1 MILAVGGGVGGGGQA
16 GSHDIFK
23 GAVCFFIFACR
34 GVRSLIEVVVYS
46 RMPLAGRDARSLDEL
61 FVSHWRW
68 QVRVS
73 DLEMCRMLD
82 LSIGG

>member
-1 MILAVGGGVGGGGQA
+1 MILAVGVGGG

-23 GAVCFFIFACR
+23 GAVCFFIFTGR
-34 GVRSLIEVVVYS
+34 GVRSLIESVVCT
-46 RMPLAGRDARSLDEL
+46 RMPLAGRDTRSLDEL

-73 DLEMCRMLD
+73 DLEMCHMLD